1 MLLLLKGLPIRAGDP
16 SSAENKSCAASS
28 KEGNHEPDSTTAMKR
43 TSARL
48 PTLALLCALATAAA
62 SAATADWPQW
72 RGPDRTDV
80 SKESGLLK
88 TWPAGGPKRVWLF
101 EDAGLGYSGPAIVA
115 GKLYTMGAR
124 DGVEYLLAVDI
135 KDGKQLW
142 EAKIANALRND
153 RGDGP
158 RGTPAVDDGRVYA
171 LGGQGTLIC
180 ANAADGKALWQRTMS
195 EFGGHRPGWG
205 YSESVLVDGNK
216 VLCTPGGAQ
225 GAIVALDTKTGEP
238 VWQSKDF
245 TDGAQYASIIPASY
259 NGTRQYIQL
268 TLKHI
273 AGLSAADGKVLWTS
287 DWPGQTAVI
296 PTPIF
301 QDGQVYVSSGYGV
314 GSKLVKIGTGNDVND
329 VYFSKV
335 MKNHHGGVVL
345 VDGYL
350 FGYSDGPGWVCQNFK
365 TGDQVWAEKR
375 ALGKGAIAA
384 ADGMLYCLAEDSST
398 VVLIAASPAGWQEHG
413 RFTLDPQSTQ
423 RSQDHRVWTH
433 PVIVGGRLYLRD
445 QELLFCYD
453 VKAP

>member
-1 MLLLLKGLPIRAGDP
+1 LVNRFRALLMPGV
-16 SSAENKSCAASS
+16 S
-28 KEGNHEPDSTTAMKR
+28 
-43 TSARL
+43 
-48 PTLALLCALATAAA
+48 ALLCALASAAA

-101 EDAGLGYSGPAIVA
+101 ENAGLGYSGPAMVT
-115 GKLYTMGAR
+115 GKLFTMGAR
-124 DGVEYLLAVDI
+124 DGVEYLLALDI

-142 EAKIANALRND
+142 EAKIANAFRND

-158 RGTPAVDDGRVYA
+158 RGTPAVEGGRVYA

-180 ANAADGKALWQRTMS
+180 ANAADGKVLWQRTMS

-238 VWQSKDF
+238 VWQSKDL
-245 TDGAQYASIIPASY
+245 TDGAQYASIIPANY

-268 TLKHI
+268 TMKHI
-273 AGLSAADGKVLWTS
+273 TGVSAADGKVLWTS

-314 GSKLVKIGTGNDVND
+314 GSKLVKIGSSGNDVND

-345 VDGYL
+345 VDGHLY
-350 FGYSDGPGWVCQNFK
+350 GYSDGVGWVCQDFK
-365 TGDQVWAEKR
+365 TGEQVWAEKK

-423 RSQDHRVWTH
+423 RSHDGKIWTH
-433 PVIVGGRLYLRD
+433 PVITGGRLYLRD

-453 VKAP
+453 VKAL